1 MLRLFDVGSVE
12 YSVYWYR
19 TGPRTLGTYDTHC
32 PGRHVVPPNTYRIA
46 TADEPR
52 LQKYWSKIAPI
63 VPAKL
68 SERSD
73 AGPKSYIEV
82 AYDRYC
88 YAILRR
94 VSYEERMAN
103 TIMGLEALFMTE
115 TQELIFRSKLRVA
128 RAMSHLNED
137 PQIVFDRLSD
147 GYEARNS
154 FAHGDSMSSR
164 KRKLQI
170 RKYGDLEILFK
181 SVTNYLRKAL
191 LATVMLS
198 RGKESV
204 IKTIDSALIDPRKDN
219 DVAALFGPAADIV

>member
-1 MLRLFDVGSVE
+1 
-12 YSVYWYR
+12 
-19 TGPRTLGTYDTHC
+19 
-32 PGRHVVPPNTYRIA
+32 
-46 TADEPR
+46 
-52 LQKYWSKIAPI
+52 
-63 VPAKL
+63 
-68 SERSD
+68 
-73 AGPKSYIEV
+73 
-82 AYDRYC
+82 
-88 YAILRR
+88 
-94 VSYEERMAN
+94 
-103 TIMGLEALFMTE
+103 
-115 TQELIFRSKLRVA
+115 
-128 RAMSHLNED
+128 LNED